1 MSRWLTSSPLESEV
15 SGTPDLFQNSGR
27 LNAAART
34 RMARCFGEPFFLAD
48 WVDVLMCHLEVDRGE
63 LQRITPFRVDHF
75 QGRAFVSL
83 VFFTMRNMRPR
94 LGGRCS
100 RLVFRPI
107 ATHPFLNVRTYVE
120 HDGEAGIYFIS
131 EWLSNR
137 LSVLLGPA
145 IFGLPYRLGRFSGQ
159 NRLDEGLLT
168 GEVAD
173 ARSGEAVRFAGS
185 MDGNTLGPCPA
196 GSLDEWLMERYTAFT
211 HCGGISRYFRVWHP
225 PWLQVTA
232 DVRLKDDGLL
242 RRNWPWME
250 SARLV
255 GANYSS
261 GFRDI
266 WMGRP
271 RRLM

>member
-1 MSRWLTSSPLESEV
+1 MNPLLNTSQRRFEPSVLTAPGALSM
-15 SGTPDLFQNSGR
+15 
-27 LNAAART
+27 AARS
-34 RMARCFGEPFFLAD
+34 RIEGCLGEPCFLAD
-48 WVDVLMCHLEVDRGE
+48 WLDVLMCHLEVDARA
-63 LQRITPFRVDHF
+63 LQAVTPFRIDCY

-94 LGGRCS
+94 LGGWCS

-120 HDGEAGIYFIS
+120 HDGETGIYFIS

-137 LSVLLGPA
+137 LSVLLGPS
-145 IFGLPYRLGRFSGQ
+145 IFGLPYRLGRFSRQ

-168 GEVAD
+168 DEVAD

-185 MDGNTLGPCPA
+185 MDGNTFGLCPS

-211 HCGGISRYFRVWHP
+211 HCRGVSRYFRVWHP

-232 DVRLKDDGLL
+232 DVRVKDDGLL
-242 RRNWPWME
+242 RRNWPWMAD
-250 SARLV
+250 ARLI
-255 GANYSS
+255 GANYST
-261 GFRDI
+261 GLRDV

-271 RRLM
+271 RRLT